1 MGIREEHKAAT
12 RREIQRVTL
21 DLFETAGTEA
31 TTVARIAERAGIS
44 ERTFFRYFD
53 SKESAAVP
61 GQGELIEAL
70 VGKELDPSLSSAQ
83 ILRKLLDVCRQQFA
97 HEVEQHEF
105 LRISRLLLREP
116 ALLQMVARQELH
128 LVSVLSGSLSER
140 GLLDPM
146 RALLVAEL
154 ITCTWRVAWQC
165 FAQAEETGRSDPAEL
180 FEQAVAG
187 LDEITAQAG
196 SARS

>member
-21 DLFETAGTEA
+21 DLFEASGAEA

-61 GQGELIEAL
+61 GQGELIDAL
-70 VGKELDPSLSSAQ
+70 VSKDLDRSLSSAR
-83 ILRKLLDVCRQQFA
+83 ILRELLDVCRQQFA
-97 HEVEQHEF
+97 HEVEQQEF
-105 LRISRLLLREP
+105 LRISRLLLSEP
-116 ALLQMVARQELH
+116 GLHQLVVRQELH
-128 LVSVLSGSLSER
+128 LVSVLSRS
-140 GLLDPM
+140 LLDRRLLDRM
-146 RALLVAEL
+146 RSLQVAEL
-154 ITCTWRVAWQC
+154 VACTWRVAWQC
-165 FAQAEETGRSDPAEL
+165 MAQEEDAGRADPADL
-180 FEQAVAG
+180 FEQAVAN
-187 LDEITAQAG
+187 LAEITAQAG